1 MVTGSS
7 PSKTALGLS
16 TCTCDELLPL
26 LSAVMKN
33 HEAALVVLVVDTC
46 IHVYLEAWWSQV
58 FQVLRNL

>member
-16 TCTCDELLPL
+16 TCDELL